1 MHLHGHALL
10 MQRNLSLYNVIRIER
25 RLEGWVVKF
34 VSLEEYFFHEVAYC
48 VPLSLEREKVLGPK

>member
-10 MQRNLSLYNVIRIER
+10 MQRNLSLYNMIRIER
-25 RLEGWVVKF
+25 TLEGWVVKF

-48 VPLSLEREKVLGPK
+48 VPLCARARKSAWS

>member
-1 MHLHGHALL
+1 
-10 MQRNLSLYNVIRIER
+10 MQRNLSLYNMIRIER